1 MAAVPVHRANCA
13 CCNRTKRQKK
23 RGAGLASLL
32 ADYSRSA
39 GELVGVGSDSDDKD
53 GDDSDKLYDGAN
65 QEDEEEMCEGED
77 GEADGTSS
85 DDRRYSEDEE
95 EGEEDEE
102 EDEEDFWDCE
112 EEDEDSSFYGCED
125 VPATPPAGGEPAA
138 ANVRGTNAASAKV
151 PSSWPGISLVLL
163 VVISFLLT
171 ACVLVFLHAATKRA
185 RSSGSTVYLSRQ
197 SRAGKVPGPDDQT
210 SSRLTWLRVS

>member
-13 CCNRTKRQKK
+13 CCNKTKRQKK

-39 GELVGVGSDSDDKD
+39 GELVGVSSDSDDKD
-53 GDDSDKLYDGAN
+53 GDDSDKLYDGAD

-85 DDRRYSEDEE
+85 DDRRDSEDEE

-125 VPATPPAGGEPAA
+125 VPATPLRSRRRASSSRRARDE
-138 ANVRGTNAASAKV
+138 RGFGQSAFFLARYFTRAPCRDFIFLGSVCARVSARSDEESEEQRLNRVCESAK
-151 PSSWPGISLVLL
+151 PS
-163 VVISFLLT
+163 
-171 ACVLVFLHAATKRA
+171 R
-185 RSSGSTVYLSRQ
+185 
-197 SRAGKVPGPDDQT
+197 
-210 SSRLTWLRVS
+210 